1 MIDLHDKVRQ
11 VLITGASRG
20 IGLQVALSLLHAGCR
35 VFYVARSPSGRAH
48 DNFHH
53 IPADLASGVD
63 SGVEICALL
72 EERGVF
78 PDTLILC
85 AGAITEA
92 LIPKQDAH
100 SIMNQLNVNFTAHA
114 ELVRQLIPHM
124 MRHRF
129 GRIVGVSS
137 TAARQAAPGQSLYA
151 ASKAGLEAFLRC
163 CAMEFAR
170 KGITCNSVAPGYVAT
185 EFSARHE
192 AGKDLTRVVPVGRT
206 GNVEEAAD
214 AVLFFLGKHS
224 DYVTGTTLTVD
235 GGLSLAVK

>member
-1 MIDLHDKVRQ
+1 MIGLHDKVKE

-35 VFYVARSPSGRAH
+35 VYCVSRSPSNHAH
-48 DNFHH
+48 DNLHH

-63 SGVEICALL
+63 SGAEICALL

-92 LIPKQDAH
+92 LIPKQDPP
-100 SIMNQLNVNFTAHA
+100 SIMNQLNVNFVAHV
-114 ELVRQLIPHM
+114 ELVRRLIPHM

-137 TAARQAAPGQSLYA
+137 TAARQPAPGQSLYA

-185 EFSARHE
+185 EFSARLE
-192 AGKDLTRVVPVGRT
+192 ATKDLSKVVPVGRIA
-206 GNVEEAAD
+206 NVQEAAD
-214 AVLFFLGKHS
+214 AVLFFLGRHS
-224 DYVTGTTLTVD
+224 DYVTGTTLTMD
-235 GGLSLAVK
+235 GGLSLAIK